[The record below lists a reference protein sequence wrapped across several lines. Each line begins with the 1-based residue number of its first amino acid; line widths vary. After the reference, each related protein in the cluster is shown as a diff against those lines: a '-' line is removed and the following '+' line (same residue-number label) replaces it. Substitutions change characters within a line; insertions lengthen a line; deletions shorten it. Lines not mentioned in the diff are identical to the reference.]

1 MHRIRNI
8 LVFGGTGFLGRAL
21 LEQLVR
27 RSGGAGGRLVVPT
40 RRAGRGDLVRAL
52 PTVEVVLGEFSDAAR
67 LDTLFQAADPAR
79 RIDAVVNLVGILH
92 GSKERFDEVHV
103 ELPRRLAQ
111 AALHAGV
118 RRFVHVSALG
128 AGAGDDAPSLYLRS
142 KAAGEA
148 ALRALPLELTLL
160 RPSVLFG
167 REDHFVNTF
176 AALQRWLPFMIV
188 PGANALFQP
197 VWVDDVAAALARC
210 LDEPSTIGQTY
221 ELAGPEV
228 LKLRQIVQCAGRIAG
243 CERPLIGAP
252 GFVARLQAGLMSL
265 LPGEPLLSA
274 DNLDSMKLPNV
285 AAGKLPGLAEL
296 GIEPSGLM
304 QIAPSYLAPAQGVA
318 RLDPLRAAA
327 RR

>member
-52 PTVEVVLGEFSDAAR
+52 PTVEVVLGEFDEPAR
-67 LDTLFQAADPAR
+67 LDTLFFAADPAR
-79 RIDAVVNLVGILH
+79 RIDAVINLVGILH
-92 GSKERFDEVHV
+92 GSKERFEEVHV
-103 ELPRRLAQ
+103 ALPRRLAQ

-128 AGAGDDAPSLYLRS
+128 AGAGSDAPSQYLRS

-148 ALRALPLELTLL
+148 ALRALPLDLTVL

-167 REDHFVNTF
+167 REDRFVNTF
-176 AALQRWLPFMIV
+176 AALQRWLPLLLV
-188 PGANALFQP
+188 PGANARFQP
-197 VWVDDVAAALARC
+197 AWVEDVALALARC
-210 LDEPSTIGQTY
+210 LDEPSTAGQTF

-228 LKLRQIVQCAGRIAG
+228 LKLREIVQRAGRIAG
-243 CERPLIGAP
+243 CERPVIGAP
-252 GFVARLQAGLMSL
+252 AFLGRLQAALMSL

-285 AAGKLPGLAEL
+285 AGGKLPGLAEL
-296 GIEPSGLM
+296 GITPSGMM
-304 QIAPSYLAPAQGVA
+304 QIVPSYLAPDQGVA